1 MTYEQ
6 IIESVANELQLPVD
20 LVRKTYKAYWQF
32 VRDTIQQLPL
42 KDDISEEE
50 FKKIKT
56 NFNIPSLGKLYCT
69 RDRYLRVKKRFEY
82 INNLRKKDVK
92 S

>member
-69 RDRYLRVKKRFEY
+69 RDIYLRVKKRFEY
-82 INNLRKKDVK
+82 INNLREKDVK